1 MAKNRV
7 KQREHLN
14 CGMTRDERLK
24 KEAAQK
30 EAELARKEQ
39 ERREELIDRR
49 DFCGIRQPTP
59 YEAVKRIVKIQR
71 RRSNVTTARV
81 TSSRVVAE

>member
-1 MAKNRV
+1 MSKNRA
-7 KQREHLN
+7 KQHEHLN

-30 EAELARKEQ
+30 ESELDRKEQ

-59 YEAVKRIVKIQR
+59 YEAVKCIVKKQR
-71 RRSNVTTARV
+71 QRSNASATRAVTA
-81 TSSRVVAE
+81 